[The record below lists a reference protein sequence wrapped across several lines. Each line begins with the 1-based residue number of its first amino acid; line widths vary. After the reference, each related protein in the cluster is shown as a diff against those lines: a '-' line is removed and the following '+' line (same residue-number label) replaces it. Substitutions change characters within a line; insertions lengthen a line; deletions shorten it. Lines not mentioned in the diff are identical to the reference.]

1 MCIEVKMIY
10 NNLYKILIVGD
21 ANAGKTAILDQFT
34 NKNFDGKYIST
45 IGIDFNVKCIT
56 VDDDAVIKLQIWDTC
71 GQERFKALTRSYY
84 RNAQAIVI
92 VYDITNLKSFDNA
105 KQWIRETELYV
116 DSDVLCVLVGNK
128 SDLYEHRKV
137 QYYDGHKLADEKQ
150 IQFFETSAKYDNN
163 IETLFDFIAHKLY
176 DTDKEKK
183 QEQKTIH
190 LRKSSWSRKCC

>member
-92 VYDITNLKSFDNA
+92 VYDIICLT
-105 KQWIRETELYV
+105 
-116 DSDVLCVLVGNK
+116 
-128 SDLYEHRKV
+128 
-137 QYYDGHKLADEKQ
+137 
-150 IQFFETSAKYDNN
+150 
-163 IETLFDFIAHKLY
+163 
-176 DTDKEKK
+176 
-183 QEQKTIH
+183 
-190 LRKSSWSRKCC
+190 